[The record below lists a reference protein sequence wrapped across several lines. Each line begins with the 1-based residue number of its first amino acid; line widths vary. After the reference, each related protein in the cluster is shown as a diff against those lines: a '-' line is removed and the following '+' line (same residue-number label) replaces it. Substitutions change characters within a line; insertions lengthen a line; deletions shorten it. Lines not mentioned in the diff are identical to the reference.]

1 LIKWI
6 IVDNYYFAQNGIYFN
21 AVNADGDNA
30 LHVAVRESHVSVV
43 RTLLTECT
51 LDAEAVNLK
60 GRNPLHELARC
71 AKDNAATI
79 CDLFLE
85 CMSQYPVNNTGTKS
99 MILFL
104 KQSTS
109 LSRMLLLM

>member
-1 LIKWI
+1 
-6 IVDNYYFAQNGIYFN
+6 
-21 AVNADGDNA
+21 
-30 LHVAVRESHVSVV
+30 VV

-71 AKDNAATI
+71 ARDNAATI

-85 CMSQYPVNNTGTKS
+85 CMSQYPVNNAGYTKRQNDKI
-99 MILFL
+99 IL
-104 KQSTS
+104 KDNAIS
-109 LSRMLLLM
+109 LS

>member
-1 LIKWI
+1 
-6 IVDNYYFAQNGIYFN
+6 
-21 AVNADGDNA
+21 VNADGDNA

-51 LDAEAVNLK
+51 LDAEAMNLK

-79 CDLFLE
+79 CELFLE
-85 CMSQYPVNNTGTKS
+85 CMSQYPVNNAGGES
-99 MILFL
+99 IGIILFL
-104 KQSTS
+104 KKSRS
-109 LSRMLLLM
+109 LSRMLLVI